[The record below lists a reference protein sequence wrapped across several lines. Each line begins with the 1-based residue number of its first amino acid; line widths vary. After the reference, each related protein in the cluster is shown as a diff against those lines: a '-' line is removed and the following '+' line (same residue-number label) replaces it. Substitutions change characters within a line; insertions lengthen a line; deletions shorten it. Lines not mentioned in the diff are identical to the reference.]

1 MGIQDSG
8 NVQAGEAG
16 HAGQDRQPVKNPGHK
31 ETGTAPEGA
40 QAASAGQ
47 VQKRS
52 DEAQKGNQ
60 GSERADMV
68 HPGPDREE
76 AEKSKGGAHH
86 NMKEKEPEMGK
97 KVEKL

>member
-16 HAGQDRQPVKNPGHK
+16 HAGQDRQPVKNAGQK
-31 ETGTAPEGA
+31 VTGTAPEAGN
-40 QAASAGQ
+40 AASAGQ

-52 DEAQKGNQ
+52 EEAKKGNQ
-60 GSERADMV
+60 GSDRADMV
-68 HPGPDREE
+68 HPGPGREE

-86 NMKEKEPEMGK
+86 DMREKEPEMGR